1 MKRRDAITIIVLFL
15 LTIGGVLPLGAV
27 WNSLG
32 GPQSAAALS
41 HSTRPP
47 SLDWESVRVGRFA
60 REWDEFLVDD
70 SWLSRVTAPW
80 YRWFGFAMLDRTTP
94 HVRIGEDGWLFLT
107 DHVRA
112 RSDAWYEAQTHEAVR
127 RLREVHDA
135 CRAYGVRLHV
145 ALVPDRW
152 RVAPDAIDGP
162 DGVPT
167 GGRATQLNALLVG
180 LQEEGVSVTQFLV
193 PLKALEDA
201 GIHAFYRD
209 DHHWTSSGARVSME
223 VLAPWLRRRFR
234 LPWGCFH
241 PGAPGLVDEN
251 CVDPTRWQRPM
262 PLEPSPS
269 SIWRKLG
276 LPSGPVGERWRDPQP
291 RVEPVETDPQGD
303 SQIAYV
309 ASSFGRFGS
318 PQFLAAALG
327 LPIDAHVSVGRGS
340 MHGMSAFLARY
351 PDGDRRTRL
360 VVWEIPEYH
369 LRAKPGEALPWS
381 GLAFPPVA
389 PAEWIPIAARLDPAA
404 SSRTAPLDS
413 ESNSASDA
421 TLARWLGRG
430 GPIEWTIELDEPVT
444 TIALDLRGSGLERAA
459 TITAV
464 GAQRPTRPW
473 IDDGEPIP
481 YWFEFETPRTRITVR
496 VDPVSRGGAVEWLGT
511 RRAIRESSTEE

>member
-32 GPQSAAALS
+32 APQSASALS
-41 HSTRPP
+41 RSSRLP
-47 SLDWESVRVGRFA
+47 SLDGESVRVGRFA

-70 SWLSRVTAPW
+70 SWLTRVTAPW
-80 YRWFGFAMLDRTTP
+80 YRWVGFAMLDRPTP
-94 HVRIGEDGWLFLT
+94 QVRVGEDGWLFLT

-112 RSDAWYEAQTHEAVR
+112 HSDGWYEAQTQEALR
-127 RLREVHDA
+127 RILEVHDA

-145 ALVPDRW
+145 ALIPDRW
-152 RVAPDAIDGP
+152 RVAPDALDGAN
-162 DGVPT
+162 GAPT
-167 GGRATQLNALLVG
+167 GGRATPLNDLLVG
-180 LQEEGVSVTQFLV
+180 LQERGVSVTQFLV
-193 PLKALEDA
+193 PLRALEDA

-241 PGAPGLVDEN
+241 PGAPGLADEN

-276 LPSGPVGERWRDPQP
+276 LPTGPVGERWRDSQP
-291 RVEPVETDPQGD
+291 RVELVETDPQGD

-318 PQFLAAALG
+318 SQFLAAALG
-327 LPIDAHVSVGRGS
+327 LPIDARVSVGRGS

-369 LRAKPGEALPWS
+369 LRAKPSEALPWS

-389 PAEWIPIAARLDPAA
+389 PDASTPIAARLDRADSTP
-404 SSRTAPLDS
+404 TS
-413 ESNSASDA
+413 ESVSDPTIDA
-421 TLARWLGRG
+421 TLGRWIGRG

-444 TIALDLRGSGLERAA
+444 ELAIDLRGSGLERAA
-459 TITAV
+459 TITAE

-473 IDDGEPIP
+473 IDDGEPTP
-481 YWFEFETPRTRITVR
+481 YWFEFETPRSRVTVR
-496 VDPVSRGGAVEWLGT
+496 VDPVSRGGTVEWLGT
-511 RRAIRESSTEE
+511 RRAVRERSTEE